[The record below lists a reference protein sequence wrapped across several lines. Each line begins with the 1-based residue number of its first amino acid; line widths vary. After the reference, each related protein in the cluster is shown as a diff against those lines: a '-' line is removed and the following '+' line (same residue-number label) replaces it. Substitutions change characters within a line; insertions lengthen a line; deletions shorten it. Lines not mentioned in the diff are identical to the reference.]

1 MFAYM
6 PIYIYIHSIYIYIYI
21 DITGVSHFEK
31 TPLVHRFNHLKTI
44 RQASETA
51 PRRRTFTRWTLPCGG
66 ILRARTEKA
75 PSFSF
80 NSSALAEARPRTS
93 EKSKNHR
100 FWVGSSPGEMGFSQE
115 NLRES
120 DVISDPLLSTV

>member
-6 PIYIYIHSIYIYIYI
+6 PIYIHSIYIYIYI
-21 DITGVSHFEK
+21 YRHHWGIPFRKNPVGASFQ
-31 TPLVHRFNHLKTI
+31 PKTI

-51 PRRRTFTRWTLPCGG
+51 PRRRSFTRWTLPCGG

-100 FWVGSSPGEMGFSQE
+100 FWVGSSPGEMGLSQE